1 MEMKKEQNSMP
12 FSQGEFDKWL
22 SQELNDSAVKAPENL
37 TGNIINQLDIIE
49 PKAHIDPAL
58 VIASFVFATVGIL
71 MVVIPQFM
79 PQYLLEQ
86 IENIFNISLNSLP
99 KSLTFINTG
108 LAIGL
113 VFIGFDYLLN
123 RIFLKKRKILN

>member
-12 FSQGEFDKWL
+12 FSHEKFDEWL
-22 SQELNDSAVKAPENL
+22 SQELKASAVKAPDSLSE
-37 TGNIINQLDIIE
+37 NIINQLDIIE

-58 VIASFVFATVGIL
+58 VIATLLFATVGIL
-71 MVVIPQFM
+71 IVVIPQFM

-86 IENIFNISLNSLP
+86 IESIFNISLNSLP

-108 LAIGL
+108 LAMGL

-123 RIFLKKRKILN
+123 RIFLKKRKVLN